1 MIQAIESYWKWGF
14 SVTAHTKIPTSV
26 QFALSCLRGLD
37 NKTFP
42 QMSVNLIHRARICK
56 NDHLKP

>member
-26 QFALSCLRGLD
+26 QFALSCLLGLD
-37 NKTFP
+37 NNIFP
-42 QMSVNLIHRARICK
+42 EMSVKLIHRARICK
-56 NDHLKP
+56 IDDLKP